1 MSIKSNLTDN
11 IDIVRL
17 NTFIQVRIDEF
28 YTSQLCV
35 RESVFHMILVISS
48 NDKNKFIHLQ

>member
-1 MSIKSNLTDN
+1 MSVKYNLIDN

-17 NTFIQVRIDEF
+17 NTFIQVRILYFTIVCE
-28 YTSQLCV
+28 
-35 RESVFHMILVISS
+35 REFHMILVISS